1 MAIEIE
7 RKFLLRN
14 ADWRKGA
21 IGTNYR
27 QGYLSID
34 PERTV
39 RVRIAGDQGYLT
51 IKGKTVGMSRAEFE
65 YSIPLAEATQLLDTL
80 CLRPLIE
87 KVRYCV
93 PYAKHLWEIDE
104 FAGENEGLILAE
116 VELET
121 HDQKVDLPPWV
132 GKEVTTDPR
141 YYNASLTQNPY
152 RDW

>member
-14 ADWRKGA
+14 ADWRKGST
-21 IGTNYR
+21 GTNYR

-51 IKGKTVGMSRAEFE
+51 IKGKTEGMSRAEFE
-65 YSIPLAEATQLLDTL
+65 YSIPLAEATQLLATL

-87 KVRYCV
+87 KIRYCV
-93 PYAKHLWEIDE
+93 PYADRIWEIDE

-121 HDQKVDLPPWV
+121 SDQQVELPPWA

-141 YYNASLTQNPY
+141 YYNSSLSQNPY

>member
-14 ADWRKGA
+14 DDWRSGA
-21 IGTNYR
+21 VGTSYR
-27 QGYLSID
+27 QGYLTID

-39 RVRIAGDQGYLT
+39 RVRIAGDQGFLT
-51 IKGKTVGMSRAEFE
+51 IKGKTEGMSRSEFE
-65 YSIPLAEATQLLDTL
+65 YCIPLADATQLLDTL

-93 PYAKHLWEIDE
+93 PYADCLWEIDE
-104 FAGENEGLILAE
+104 FAGENAGLILAE
-116 VELET
+116 IELET
-121 HDQKVDLPPWV
+121 SDQQVELPLWV

-141 YYNASLTQNPY
+141 YYNASLSQNPY
-152 RDW
+152 RNW

>member
-21 IGTNYR
+21 TGTNYR

-51 IKGKTVGMSRAEFE
+51 IKGKTEGMSRAEFE

-93 PYAKHLWEIDE
+93 PYASHLWEIDE

-121 HDQKVDLPPWV
+121 HDQPVDLPPWA

-141 YYNASLTQNPY
+141 YYNSSLSQNPY

>member
-14 ADWRKGA
+14 ADWRKDA
-21 IGTNYR
+21 IGISYR

-39 RVRIAGDQGYLT
+39 RVRVAGDQGYLT
-51 IKGKTVGMSRAEFE
+51 IKGKTEGMSRSEFE
-65 YSIPLAEATQLLDTL
+65 YFIPLADATQLLDTL

-93 PYAKHLWEIDE
+93 PYAGCLWEIDE
-104 FAGENEGLILAE
+104 FAGENKGLILAE

-121 HDQKVDLPPWV
+121 CDQQVELPPWA

-141 YYNASLTQNPY
+141 YYNASLSQNPY
-152 RDW
+152 RNW

>member
-121 HDQKVDLPPWV
+121 HDQQVDLPPWV
-132 GKEVTTDPR
+132 EKEVTTDPR